1 MTMWP
6 LLTLLPSTNMSACL
20 TPALA
25 SAVWPGLVSVV
36 ILWILQQTS
45 CPLST
50 STAVICTT
58 AAIMIGSEEPA
69 ASCRGRDHDRDVRID
84 AAADANCC

>member
-6 LLTLLPSTNMSACL
+6 LLTLLPGTNMSACL
-20 TPALA
+20 TPA
-25 SAVWPGLVSVV
+25 PGLVSVV

-58 AAIMIGSEEPA
+58 AAIMIGSDEAA
-69 ASCRGRDHDRDVRID
+69 ASCRGRETTT
-84 AAADANCC
+84 

>member
-6 LLTLLPSTNMSACL
+6 LLTLLPGTNMSACL
-20 TPALA
+20 TPA
-25 SAVWPGLVSVV
+25 PGLVSVV

-58 AAIMIGSEEPA
+58 AAIMIGSDEAA
-69 ASCRGRDHDRDVRID
+69 ASCRGRDHDRDARTD